1 MSASDLVI
9 GIVKLLISLV
19 IMVIIGLIFFL
30 IIAFVVKWAGEL
42 IFGSSSVDALT
53 CMIAAAILSA
63 GMLIGG
69 GAGMRE

>member
-1 MSASDLVI
+1 MSPSDFVV

-19 IMVIIGLIFFL
+19 IMIIIGLIFFL

-42 IFGSSSVDALT
+42 IFGSGAVDTMT

-69 GAGMRE
+69 GAGMKD

>member
-30 IIAFVVKWAGEL
+30 IIAFVVKWAGEQ
-42 IFGSSSVDALT
+42 IFGSGSVDALT

>member
-9 GIVKLLISLV
+9 NIVKLLISL
-19 IMVIIGLIFFL
+19 VIIGLIFFL

-42 IFGSSSVDALT
+42 IFGSGSVDALT

-69 GAGMRE
+69 GAGMKE